1 MAEYLVLAIVVG
13 LPIFLGVFFRVSAPH
28 LFFSVMAGE
37 LLARY
42 FGEEAELA
50 LQTMTG
56 SETLS
61 HNAEL
66 LILFLPVLL
75 TSLILKQSISRAK
88 TMLNIFPL
96 VVTGLVFAAFAIP
109 LLPPEFQESIN
120 QTFIG
125 REFTRASSALIGF
138 VVMFQ
143 LLFLWLLNRNEKFG
157 KKGRK
162 R

>member
-56 SETLS
+56 M
-61 HNAEL
+61 
-66 LILFLPVLL
+66 I
-75 TSLILKQSISRAK
+75 
-88 TMLNIFPL
+88 
-96 VVTGLVFAAFAIP
+96 
-109 LLPPEFQESIN
+109 
-120 QTFIG
+120 
-125 REFTRASSALIGF
+125 
-138 VVMFQ
+138 
-143 LLFLWLLNRNEKFG
+143 
-157 KKGRK
+157 
-162 R
+162 